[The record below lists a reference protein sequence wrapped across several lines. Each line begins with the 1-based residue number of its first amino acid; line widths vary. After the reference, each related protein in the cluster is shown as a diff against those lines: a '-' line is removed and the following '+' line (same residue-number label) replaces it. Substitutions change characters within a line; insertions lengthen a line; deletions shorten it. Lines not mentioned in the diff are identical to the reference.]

1 MTQEDDKGSAA
12 MLGSP
17 GLAVWC
23 CVKWAELSPD
33 SDEDDFTGALW
44 IRMAMP
50 AILPVGSDID
60 LPTPRS
66 WDSATGV
73 MTGRIV
79 SWSLCGD
86 AIVCELEDT
95 SHLGQ
100 DSVAELL
107 AIGYADHSGGYPDEV
122 WKAIEKM
129 LR

>member
-1 MTQEDDKGSAA
+1 MTQEDNKGSAA

-17 GLAVWC
+17 GFAVWC
-23 CVKWAELSPD
+23 CVRWSRAGERL
-33 SDEDDFTGALW
+33 EGDFTGELW
-44 IRMAMP
+44 MRMSMP

-60 LPTPRS
+60 IPTPRS

-73 MTGRIV
+73 MSGIIK

-86 AIVCELEDT
+86 AIVCTLEGTDY
-95 SHLGQ
+95 LGQ
-100 DSVAELL
+100 ESVAELL

-122 WKAIEKM
+122 WKAMEKM